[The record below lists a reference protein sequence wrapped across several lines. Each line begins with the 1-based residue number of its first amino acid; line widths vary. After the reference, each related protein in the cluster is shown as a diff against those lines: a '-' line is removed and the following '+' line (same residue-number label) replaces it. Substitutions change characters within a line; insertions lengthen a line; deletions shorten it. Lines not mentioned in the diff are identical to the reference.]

1 MLQRIS
7 PYSKFLVENSG
18 FLIIGTLL
26 GLVWANFDHASYEP
40 IAHTLHFA
48 VNEIGMA
55 LFFGIAAKEV
65 FESLLP
71 GGALASPRQAAMPLV
86 ATLGGILGPAL
97 FYVAGVI
104 LLQQPELMVGWAIP
118 CATDIAFSYLVAR
131 TIFGATHPA
140 IPFLLLLAIVDDGIG
155 LIILA
160 VVYPTGALNLLLLF
174 GLVACAVLLALLLR
188 RLRVINFWP
197 YIALCGGLS
206 WAGMYWGGI
215 HPSLALVPVIF
226 AMPHAKSDLGL
237 FANESQALSDPLNQF
252 EHWWAT
258 PVELILGLFGFVN
271 AGVALGSI
279 GAVTWLILFSLII
292 GKPFGIMLFAAIG
305 HRFHLRLPEGMH
317 WGDLLVVGCAAG
329 IGFTV
334 ALFISTVA
342 FVPGLILDQAKMG
355 ALLSFGA
362 ALVTFLVAR
371 VRRTPKTLPLPV
383 TE

>member
-26 GLVWANFDHASYEP
+26 GLIWANIDQASYDEVV
-40 IAHTLHFA
+40 HTIHFG

-55 LFFGIAAKEV
+55 IFFGIAAKEV
-65 FESLLP
+65 FEALLP
-71 GGALASPRQAAMPLV
+71 GGALASPRKAAMPLI

-97 FYVAGVI
+97 LYIGGVTW
-104 LLQQPELMVGWAIP
+104 LQQPELMPGWAIP

-131 TIFGATHPA
+131 VIFGANHPA
-140 IPFLLLLAIVDDGIG
+140 IPFLLLLAIADDGIG

-160 VVYPTGALNLLLLF
+160 IFYPTSALNLPLLI
-174 GLVACAVLLALLLR
+174 GLVACAVILALILR
-188 RLRVINFWP
+188 RFKVTNFWP
-197 YIALCGGLS
+197 YIALCGSLS
-206 WAGMYWGGI
+206 WAGLYWGGI

-226 AMPHAKSDLGL
+226 AMPHAQSDLGV
-237 FANESQALSDPLNQF
+237 FVNEDQNLTDPLNQF

-258 PVELILGLFGFVN
+258 PVEVILGLFGFAN
-271 AGVALGSI
+271 AGVALGSV
-279 GAVTWLILFSLII
+279 GPVTWLILLSLVI
-292 GKPFGIMLFAAIG
+292 GKPVAIMLFALVG
-305 HRFHLRLPEGMH
+305 QRFGLRLPEGMG

-342 FVPGLILDQAKMG
+342 FPLGALLDQAKMG
-355 ALLSFGA
+355 ALLSFSA
-362 ALVTFLVAR
+362 VIVTLLVAR
-371 VRRTPKTLPLPV
+371 VVRRSTAVETAR
-383 TE
+383 